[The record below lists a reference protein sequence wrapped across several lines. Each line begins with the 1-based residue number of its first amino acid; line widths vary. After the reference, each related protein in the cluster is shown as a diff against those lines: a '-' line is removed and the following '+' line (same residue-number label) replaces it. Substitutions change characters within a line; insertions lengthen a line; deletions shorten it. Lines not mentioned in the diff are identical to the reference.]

1 MGKKGRKVTQTIYAE
16 KWMTPTPNKNE
27 KKNEE
32 FFRRMNGT
40 ERAGVLKNE
49 KLEMDISL
57 FPFPD
62 NFFLLALLLICFFL
76 VEGNAVVWSSALG
89 VMWLLIFE

>member
-1 MGKKGRKVTQTIYAE
+1 MTERRDEIFGESRQLFQMNISNKQEPESDGEKGEKGDSNYLCWETGDSHPQQKCKK
-16 KWMTPTPNKNE
+16 

-62 NFFLLALLLICFFL
+62 ISFY
-76 VEGNAVVWSSALG
+76 
-89 VMWLLIFE
+89 

>member
-1 MGKKGRKVTQTIYAE
+1 MGKRGRKVTQTIYAE
-16 KWMTPTPNKNE
+16 KRVTPTPNKNAKK

-62 NFFLLALLLICFFL
+62 ISFY
-76 VEGNAVVWSSALG
+76 
-89 VMWLLIFE
+89 